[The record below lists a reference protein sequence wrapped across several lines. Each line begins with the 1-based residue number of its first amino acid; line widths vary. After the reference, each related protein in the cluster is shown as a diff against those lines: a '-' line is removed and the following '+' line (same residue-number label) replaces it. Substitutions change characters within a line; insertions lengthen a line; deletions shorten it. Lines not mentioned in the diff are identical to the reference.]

1 MLSIR
6 RMTTNRDHFG
16 SAKALDDDQRY
27 VVIDSHVFDRVRNWY
42 RDGGGDQRG

>member
-6 RMTTNRDHFG
+6 RMSTNRDHFRD
-16 SAKALDDDQRY
+16 AKALDDDQCN
-27 VVIDSHVFDRVRNWY
+27 VVIVSHVFDRVRNWY